1 MDMSNILHMTPL
13 RGELK
18 LNEPMIKHVSW
29 RAGGAAARAYWPAD
43 RDDLI
48 VFLAQQP
55 ADEPIHFVGL
65 GSNLLVRDG
74 GVSGTVVFTH
84 GLLNGIEER
93 AHADGVTRIF
103 AEAGVASPKVAR
115 HAARASLEGAEFLAG
130 VPGTVGG
137 ALAMNAGC
145 YGSETWEY
153 VESVMTV
160 DRQGVVRERTPADY
174 DIGYRHV
181 ALREAGHT
189 ANEEWFIAATFK
201 FRPGSEAAA
210 KARITEW
217 LKRRVAT
224 QPLGQPNAGSTFRN
238 PEGDHAGRLVEA
250 CGLKGFTVGG
260 AQVSEKHANFV
271 VNLGG
276 ATAADIETV
285 VQHMHDTVLEKTGVD
300 LVQEVR
306 VIGERKNA

>member
-1 MDMSNILHMTPL
+1 MDMSDILHMTPL

-18 LNEPMIKHVSW
+18 LNEPMAKHVSW

-43 RDDLI
+43 REDLI
-48 VFLAQQP
+48 AFLNAQP

-74 GVSGTVVFTH
+74 GVRGTVVFTH
-84 GLLNGIEER
+84 GLLNGVEER
-93 AHADGVTRIF
+93 MHADGVTRIF

-153 VESVMTV
+153 VESVTTV
-160 DRQGVVRERTPADY
+160 DRKGVVRERTPADY

-181 ALREAGHT
+181 ALREAS
-189 ANEEWFIAATFK
+189 EEWFIAATFK
-201 FRPGSEAAA
+201 FRPGSEAVA

-238 PEGDHAGRLVEA
+238 PAGDHAGRLVEA

-260 AQVSEKHANFV
+260 AQVSPKHANFV

-276 ATAADIETV
+276 ALAADIEAV
-285 VQHMHDTVLEKTGVD
+285 VKTMHDTVLEKTGVD

-306 VIGERKNA
+306 VIGERKNG

>member
-1 MDMSNILHMTPL
+1 MSDILHMTPL

-18 LNEPMIKHVSW
+18 LNEPMAKHVSW

-43 RDDLI
+43 REDLI
-48 VFLAQQP
+48 AFLKSLS

-74 GVSGTVVFTH
+74 GVPGTVVFTH

-93 AHADGVTRIF
+93 MNADGVTRIF

-153 VESVMTV
+153 VESVTTV
-160 DRQGVVRERTPADY
+160 DRKGMVRERHPVDY

-181 ALREAGHT
+181 ALREVGQG

-201 FRPGSEAAA
+201 FRPGSEAVA
-210 KARITEW
+210 KARITDW

-238 PEGDHAGRLVEA
+238 PAGDHAGRLVEA

-260 AQVSEKHANFV
+260 AQVSPKHANFV

-276 ATAADIETV
+276 ATAADIEV
-285 VQHMHDTVLEKTGVD
+285 VVKTMHDTVLEKTGVD

-306 VIGERKNA
+306 VIGELKNG

>member
-18 LNEPMIKHVSW
+18 LNEPMVKHVSW

-48 VFLAQQP
+48 AFLARQS

-74 GVSGTVVFTH
+74 GVAGTVVFTH

-93 AHADGVTRIF
+93 NHADGVTRIF

-153 VESVMTV
+153 VESVTTV
-160 DRQGVVRERTPADY
+160 DRKGVVRERSPADY

-181 ALREAGHT
+181 ALRE

-201 FRPGSEAAA
+201 FRPGSEAVA

-238 PEGDHAGRLVEA
+238 PAGDHAGRLVEA
-250 CGLKGFTVGG
+250 CGLKGFTTGG
-260 AQVSEKHANFV
+260 AQVSPKHANFV
-271 VNLGG
+271 VNLGA
-276 ATAADIETV
+276 ATAADIEAV
-285 VQHMHDTVLEKTGVD
+285 VKKMHDTVLEKTGVD

-306 VIGERKNA
+306 VIGERKHG

>member
-1 MDMSNILHMTPL
+1 MDMADTLNMTSL
-13 RGELK
+13 RGVLK
-18 LNEPMIKHVSW
+18 NEEPMARHVSW
-29 RAGGAAARAYWPAD
+29 RAGGVAKRAYWPAD
-43 RDDLI
+43 RDDL
-48 VFLAQQP
+48 VAFLKAQRE
-55 ADEPIHFVGL
+55 DELIHVVGL

-74 GVSGTVVFTH
+74 GLEGTVVFTH
-84 GLLNGIEER
+84 GLLNVLEER
-93 AHADGVTRIF
+93 THADGITRIF

-115 HAARASLEGAEFLAG
+115 HAARASLEGGEFLAG

-145 YGSETWEY
+145 YGSETWEF
-153 VESVMTV
+153 VESVTTV
-160 DRQGVVRERTPADY
+160 DRQGVVRERMPSDY

-181 ALREAGHT
+181 ALRDG
-189 ANEEWFIAATFK
+189 NEEWFTSAIFK
-201 FRPGSEAAA
+201 FRPGSEVAA

-224 QPLGQPNAGSTFRN
+224 QPLRQPNAGSTFRN
-238 PEGDHAGRLVEA
+238 PDSDHAGRLVEA

-260 AQVSEKHANFV
+260 AQVSPKHANFV

-276 ATAADIETV
+276 ATAGDIEAV
-285 VQHMHDTVLEKTGVD
+285 VRHMHDTVLAKTGVD

-306 VIGERKNA
+306 VIGEGTE

>member
-1 MDMSNILHMTPL
+1 MDMSETLHMTPL

-18 LNEPMIKHVSW
+18 LNEPMVKHVSW
-29 RAGGAAARAYWPAD
+29 RAGGTAERAYWPAD

-48 VFLAQQP
+48 AFLKLQRE
-55 ADEPIHFVGL
+55 DEPIHFVGL

-93 AHADGVTRIF
+93 THADGVTRIF

-153 VESVMTV
+153 VESVTTA
-160 DRQGVVRERTPADY
+160 DRKGVVRERMPADY
-174 DIGYRHV
+174 EIGYRHV
-181 ALREAGHT
+181 ALRDS
-189 ANEEWFIAATFK
+189 NEEWFIAATFK
-201 FRPGSEAAA
+201 FRPGSEATA

-238 PEGDHAGRLVEA
+238 PEGDHSGRLVEA

-276 ATAADIETV
+276 ASAADIEAV
-285 VQHMHDTVLEKTGVD
+285 VQHMHDTVLMKTGVD

-306 VIGERKNA
+306 VIGERKNG

>member
-1 MDMSNILHMTPL
+1 MTPL
-13 RGELK
+13 RGVLK
-18 LNEPMIKHVSW
+18 SNEPMAKHVSW

-48 VFLAQQP
+48 AFLKLQRD
-55 ADEPIHFVGL
+55 DEPIHFVGL

-74 GVSGTVVFTH
+74 GVKGTVVFLH

-93 AHADGVTRIF
+93 PHADGVTRIF

-145 YGSETWEY
+145 YGSETWVY
-153 VESVMTV
+153 VESVTTV
-160 DRQGVVRERTPADY
+160 DRGGMVRERFPADY

-181 ALREAGHT
+181 ALKPPSALRLPPP
-189 ANEEWFIAATFK
+189 EEWFIAATFK
-201 FRPGSEAAA
+201 FRPGSEAVA

-238 PEGDHAGRLVEA
+238 PAGDHSGRLVEA
-250 CGLKGFTVGG
+250 CGLKGYTVGG

-276 ATAADIETV
+276 AKAADIEAV
-285 VQHMHDTVLEKTGVD
+285 VRHMHDTVLAKTGVD

-306 VIGERKNA
+306 VIGDAKVGN

>member
-1 MDMSNILHMTPL
+1 MDMSETLNMTGL

-18 LNEPMIKHVSW
+18 LNEPMAKHVSW

-48 VFLAQQP
+48 AFLKAQP

-74 GVSGTVVFTH
+74 GVDGTVVLLH
-84 GLLNGIEER
+84 GLLNGLEER
-93 AHADGVTRIF
+93 AHPDGITRIF

-145 YGSETWEY
+145 YGSETWEW
-153 VESVMTV
+153 VESVTTV
-160 DRQGVVRERTPADY
+160 DRHGVVRERFPGDY

-181 ALREAGHT
+181 ALLE
-189 ANEEWFIAATFK
+189 ANEEWFIAATFR
-201 FRPGSEAAA
+201 FRPGNEAVA

-238 PEGDHAGRLVEA
+238 PEGDHSGRLVEA
-250 CGLKGFTVGG
+250 CGLKGFTIGG

-276 ATAADIETV
+276 ATAADIEAV
-285 VQHMHDTVLEKTGVD
+285 VQHMHDTVLAKTGVD

-306 VIGERKNA
+306 VIGERKHG

>member
-1 MDMSNILHMTPL
+1 MDMSETLHMTPL

-18 LNEPMIKHVSW
+18 LNEPMVKHVSW
-29 RAGGAAARAYWPAD
+29 RAGGVAARAYWPAD
-43 RDDLI
+43 RADLI
-48 VFLAQQP
+48 AFLKLQRE
-55 ADEPIHFVGL
+55 DEPIHFVGL

-74 GVSGTVVFTH
+74 GVKGTVVFLH

-93 AHADGVTRIF
+93 AHADGITRIF

-145 YGSETWEY
+145 YGSETWEC
-153 VESVMTV
+153 VESVTTV
-160 DRQGVVRERTPADY
+160 DRKGVVRERMPSEY
-174 DIGYRHV
+174 EIGYRHV
-181 ALREAGHT
+181 ALRDS
-189 ANEEWFIAATFK
+189 NEEWFIAATFK
-201 FRPGSEAAA
+201 FRPGNEAVA

-238 PEGDHAGRLVEA
+238 PEGDHSGRLVEV

-271 VNLGG
+271 VNLGN
-276 ATAADIETV
+276 ATAADIEAV
-285 VQHMHDTVLEKTGVD
+285 VKTMHDTVLEKTGVD

-306 VIGERKNA
+306 VIGERKNG